1 MSDKDRDEVKL
12 QTPHIVTEAAEAI
25 KTEGQFRRRLNGQ
38 EVSGLIRGIV
48 SELVTGNPQVEGS
61 IPFMNV
67 TISQG
72 KADVKGTIRV
82 DKPIGVTVGI
92 GIVLINARNGSNSI
106 GLGDLRIES
115 RADNFVGKMALGV
128 LNIEKKAREA
138 LANPTDA
145 LNTYLSN
152 EMRTQGV
159 RLEGIAMKFT
169 LDDKF
174 TVLLRGSRI

>member
-1 MSDKDRDEVKL
+1 MPDRDRDEVKL

-25 KTEGQFRRRLNGQ
+25 KAEGQFKRGLNGQ
-38 EVSGLIRGIV
+38 EVSGLIKGIV
-48 SELVTGNPQVEGS
+48 SELVTSNPQVEGN
-61 IPFMNV
+61 IPFMDV
-67 TISQG
+67 TINQG

-82 DKPIGVTVGI
+82 NKPIGATVGI
-92 GIVLINARNGSNSI
+92 GIALINARNGSNSI
-106 GLGDLRIES
+106 ELGSLKVES
-115 RADNFVGKMALGV
+115 KADNLVGKMALGA

-145 LNTYLSN
+145 LNTYLSK

-169 LDDKF
+169 SDDKF
-174 TVLLRGSRI
+174 TVLLRGSKI